1 MRFLSK
7 FQRPLEISKTL
18 LDDINE
24 DIYIYIYMD
33 IVIDDEY
40 STTCYNRKARQI

>member
-24 DIYIYIYMD
+24 DIYIYMD